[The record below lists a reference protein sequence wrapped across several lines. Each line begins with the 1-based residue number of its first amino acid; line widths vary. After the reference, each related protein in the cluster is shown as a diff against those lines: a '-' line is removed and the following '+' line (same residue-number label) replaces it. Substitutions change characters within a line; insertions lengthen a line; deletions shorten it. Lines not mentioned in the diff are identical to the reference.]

1 MSVSV
6 RKYEDGKTKGYEVDV
21 VARLPDGRTKRSR
34 VRLGDATKDAAVRW
48 GQKRLTE

>member
-34 VRLGDATKDAAVRW
+34 TRLAASGFWKLRA
-48 GQKRLTE
+48 